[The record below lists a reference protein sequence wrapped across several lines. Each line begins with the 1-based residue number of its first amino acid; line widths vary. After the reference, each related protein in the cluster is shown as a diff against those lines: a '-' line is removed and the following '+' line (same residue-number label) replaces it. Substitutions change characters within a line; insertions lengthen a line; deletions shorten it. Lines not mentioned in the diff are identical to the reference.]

1 MKETKFV
8 NCEQYVLARMFSL
21 EEEMQVMRKQIEE
34 LKSALATKNAVI
46 ATIKAYTNVNTH
58 NDDVFINFMSVWEEY
73 DNEDFKFLMKE
84 LDLKMPTKDDT
95 SKED

>member
-8 NCEQYVLARMFSL
+8 NCEHYVLARMCSL

-34 LKSALATKNAVI
+34 LKSALDVKNAVI
-46 ATIKAYTNVNTH
+46 ATIKAYANVNTH
-58 NDDVFINFMSVWEEY
+58 NDDVFINFMSVWEDY
-73 DNEDFKFLMKE
+73 DREDFEFLMKE
-84 LDLKMPTKDDT
+84 LDLKMPTKDDI

>member
-21 EEEMQVMRKQIEE
+21 EEEMQVMRKQVEE
-34 LKSALATKNAVI
+34 LNSALAIKNAVL
-46 ATIKAYTNVNTH
+46 ATIKAYASVNTH

-73 DNEDFKFLMKE
+73 DREDFKFLMKE